1 MNLSICSKQG
11 SVYGKFHPLSLLCA
25 SAFVCLTNTY
35 IYEHTQRAVCPPIYL
50 AVYPA
55 AFYPFIAK
63 RLFVMDPCALPQP
76 LASSFYFLLVYLLWA
91 ICQLVCCRSV
101 NNIREFSLLSL
112 QTKITMCMKRWL
124 IELNFRMHFLLA
136 TVIT

>member
-35 IYEHTQRAVCPPIYL
+35 MNIHHE
-50 AVYPA
+50 
-55 AFYPFIAK
+55 
-63 RLFVMDPCALPQP
+63 LFVRQSIWLFILQHFIRLSRNVCLSWTHAPFRSRWQVLFIFCLCIC
-76 LASSFYFLLVYLLWA
+76 LWA